1 MGIMK
6 ESTGQTPTTHTSQ
19 MFYIARNTLPVTRNM
34 SKKAALALWEAKKS
48 TEATDDA
55 QYQLC
60 KDTGSINP
68 VVVMDLA

>member
-1 MGIMK
+1 
-6 ESTGQTPTTHTSQ
+6 
-19 MFYIARNTLPVTRNM
+19 MFYIARNTLAVTRNM
-34 SKKAALALWEAKKS
+34 SKKAALALWETKKS
-48 TEATDDA
+48 TEATDGA